1 MSWISGIADKAEQFL
16 VQIDENA
23 AGKLQKK
30 KSSKS
35 TQEVILS
42 EVKSDNALIGYGLG
56 LNNLIKVLRSIL
68 GVS

>member
-35 TQEVILS
+35 KQEAILTEVTS
-42 EVKSDNALIGYGLG
+42 ENALIGYSM
-56 LNNLIKVLRSIL
+56 V
-68 GVS
+68 